1 MKQTL
6 TRLALTLPVVWLVV
20 SLVFLLIHLVPGDPI
35 LQMLGDSATVADV
48 SALRH
53 QYGLDLPL
61 GAQYI
66 HSWAGVVH
74 GDLGSSIR
82 LHDSVGHL
90 IVMRYPY
97 TLALA
102 ATALVLS
109 LVLALPAGIMAA
121 VRRGRWVDQ
130 TLSVVSLF
138 GLSVPGIAL
147 GPVLILIFSVSLG
160 WLPVSGAS
168 GGGAHGVIDWHY
180 LVLPSIAMGASLAV
194 ILTRMVRTAMLEELG
209 QDYIRTARAKGL
221 SDSAVVCRRAL
232 PNALVPIITV
242 VGLQFGALLAGAIVT
257 EKIFSWPG
265 LGRLMVDSISN
276 RDYALV
282 QGCLLSIGLTYVL
295 VNLLT
300 DVVYRWVNRG
310 CGDEGQGSLRL
321 PTPGVA
327 DACGRVPGNGWNL
340 VVGLLD
346 PDGVVIVE
354 VNDGAQR
361 FTVIKAIL
369 DVSISRETCE
379 SCLNPGI
386 SADGFDF
393 WQSEVLHH
401 TESFRV
407 GSEVGMEEAVGTGI
421 FIGVGEGE
429 LIAEGIL
436 LEEAK
441 GVADADIEVCSWHQT
456 GPVEVRSRHDKE
468 VC

>member
-6 TRLALTLPVVWLVV
+6 IRLALTLPVVWLVV

-35 LQMLGDSATVADV
+35 LQMLGDSATPADM

-53 QYGLDLPL
+53 QYGLDQPL
-61 GAQYI
+61 GVQYI
-66 HSWAGVVH
+66 HYWTGVVH

-90 IVMRYPY
+90 IAMRYPY
-97 TLALA
+97 TLVLA
-102 ATALVLS
+102 ATALILS
-109 LVLALPAGIMAA
+109 LVLALPAGILAA

-130 TLSVVSLF
+130 SLSVVSLF

-168 GGGAHGVIDWHY
+168 SGGAHGVIDWHY
-180 LVLPSIAMGASLAV
+180 LVLPSIAMGASLAA

-221 SDSAVVCRRAL
+221 SEAAVVCRHAL

-300 DVVYRWVNRG
+300 DLVYRWVNPRM
-310 CGDEGQGSLRL
+310 R
-321 PTPGVA
+321 A
-327 DACGRVPGNGWNL
+327 
-340 VVGLLD
+340 
-346 PDGVVIVE
+346 
-354 VNDGAQR
+354 
-361 FTVIKAIL
+361 
-369 DVSISRETCE
+369 
-379 SCLNPGI
+379 
-386 SADGFDF
+386 
-393 WQSEVLHH
+393 
-401 TESFRV
+401 
-407 GSEVGMEEAVGTGI
+407 
-421 FIGVGEGE
+421 
-429 LIAEGIL
+429 
-436 LEEAK
+436 
-441 GVADADIEVCSWHQT
+441 
-456 GPVEVRSRHDKE
+456 
-468 VC
+468 